1 MCVWICAVVCPLSN
15 DLTLPIVMKKE
26 TTAKVPKPAQVEIK
40 ARNEKKTRTQG
51 KRDSRG

>member
-1 MCVWICAVVCPLSN
+1 
-15 DLTLPIVMKKE
+15 MKKK